1 MDGLA
6 IIIGNLITGT
16 KGGGIVPPPPT
27 PNLIITEDV
36 GDTIITES
44 GDNIIQQ

>member
-6 IIIGNLITGT
+6 IVIGNIITGS
-16 KGGGIVPPPPT
+16 KGDGIAPPPAT
-27 PNLIITEDV
+27 NLIITEDV
-36 GDTIITES
+36 GDTIITEA

>member
-6 IIIGNLITGT
+6 IVIGNLITGT
-16 KGGGIVPPPPT
+16 KGSGAVPPPT

-36 GDTIITES
+36 GDTIITEA

>member
-6 IIIGNLITGT
+6 IVIGNLITGT
-16 KGGGIVPPPPT
+16 KISGAVPPPPAT
-27 PNLIITEDV
+27 NLLITEDV
-36 GDTIITES
+36 GDTIITEA

>member
-6 IIIGNLITGT
+6 IIIGNIITGT
-16 KGGGIVPPPPT
+16 KSGGVVPPPV

-36 GDTIITES
+36 GDTIITEA